1 MILVFRYPASTLLAH
16 NLNLNSD
23 LLIRRGSCEHDLMAH
38 RVVSEMRLIDT
49 AHLPFLKLSF
59 RLWPFRLSLVFVSIS
74 A

>member
-38 RVVSEMRLIDT
+38 RVVSEVRLIDT
-49 AHLPFLKLSF
+49 AHLPLKLSF
-59 RLWPFRLSLVFVSIS
+59 SL
-74 A
+74 